1 MKAFYHR
8 IIKLEMRYMNEHS
21 NRKEKKFKI
30 PSAFSILFIIII
42 SVAIFTWII
51 PAGKYDVNE
60 QGQYIANTYQ
70 QIESNPQSVWDIIM
84 APVYGMVGG
93 ELNPQPAIGVAFFIL
108 IIGGFLGVVNKT
120 GAINAGIKSVITKYE
135 GREQVLIPI
144 LMILFALGGSTFGM
158 SEETMVFYP
167 ILIPVMVSVG
177 FDSLTAIATI
187 LLGTGIGN
195 LSATL
200 NPFSVGFASDIAG
213 INMSEGLG
221 WRLLI
226 FALAVSFTIWYV
238 YHYAGKVKKDK
249 TKSLVYENLE
259 NDLKEFKV
267 PEDIKPMDAKQS
279 VVIKIF
285 MGTFVF
291 MILGLV
297 PWPKFGIMIFDQ
309 INEFLA
315 STPGLSFI
323 FKHMTPLG
331 SWYLNEITALFFV
344 SALIIGVYYK
354 MSESE
359 FIGAF
364 LGGCTDM
371 IGVAVICAVSRGI
384 QVVMNNGQITA
395 TVLHWGEQ
403 ALQGL
408 SQQVFIT
415 ITYFFYGAMSFL
427 IPGSTSLAGST
438 MGLLGPLGEFAGV
451 GADLV
456 ITAYH
461 TALGLI
467 GSITP
472 SNAIM
477 MSALAIAHIDVT
489 TWWKFLTKW
498 FFVVMAIS

>member
-1 MKAFYHR
+1 MTTKNEQKK
-8 IIKLEMRYMNEHS
+8 KL
-21 NRKEKKFKI
+21 KI
-30 PSAFSILFIIII
+30 PSAFSILFILIIT
-42 SVAIFTWII
+42 VAIVTWII

-60 QGQYIANTYQ
+60 SGQFIANTYQ
-70 QIESNPQSVWDIIM
+70 QIDSNPQSVWDILM

-93 ELNPQPAIGVAFFIL
+93 DKNPSPAIGVAFFIL
-108 IIGGFLGVVNKT
+108 VIGGFLGVVNKT

-135 GREQVLIPI
+135 GREQILIPI

-187 LLGTGIGN
+187 LLGTGIGG
-195 LSATL
+195 LSATV
-200 NPFSVGFASDIAG
+200 NPFSVGIASDIAG
-213 INMSEGLG
+213 INISDGIE
-221 WRLLI
+221 WRLVI
-226 FALAVSFTIWYV
+226 FILAVGFTIWYV
-238 YHYAGKVKKDK
+238 YDYAGKVKKDK
-249 TKSLVYENLE
+249 TKSLVYANLE
-259 NDLKEFKV
+259 NDIQEFKV
-267 PEDIKPMDAKQS
+267 PEDIKPMNNRQK
-279 VVIKIF
+279 VVIRIF
-285 MGTFVF
+285 MGTFIV
-291 MILGLV
+291 MILGLI
-297 PWPKFGIMIFDQ
+297 PWSKFGITFFDQ
-309 INEFLA
+309 ANEFLGN
-315 STPGLSFI
+315 TPGFNLI
-323 FKHMTPLG
+323 FKHMTPIG
-331 SWYLNEITALFFV
+331 SWYLDEITALFFL
-344 SALIIGVYYK
+344 SALIIGIYYK
-354 MSESE
+354 MSEGE
-359 FIGAF
+359 FISAF
-364 LGGCTDM
+364 LGGCSDM
-371 IGVAVICAVSRGI
+371 IGVAVICGVSRGI

-403 ALQGL
+403 ALEGL

-467 GSITP
+467 GSVTP

-477 MSALAIAHIDVT
+477 MSALALAHIDVT
-489 TWWKFLTKW
+489 TWWKFLSKW
-498 FFVVMAIS
+498 FVVIMIICLSILILATYF